1 MGRVNQQRKVQCW
14 VGENDVLFPPLAR
27 LSGIKSAVWIG
38 DDLPP
43 FLSFAHFDF
52 KQAKN
57 MLGQEFALI
66 VYDARGGLNLD
77 ALAIASGTLQQDGV
91 LLILLPQW
99 ATLSAWHD
107 PDSVRW
113 SGENC
118 PILTPHFLRY
128 FQQKVQE
135 YGFPIHHTF
144 FPSLSLPNKSTSA
157 VNFQSEPTVEQA
169 QLLHRINKATEAVL
183 IVTAK
188 RGRGKSAL
196 AGFWARQLKQQNQ
209 TLILTAPNKAAV
221 RILQAFANTALDFKS
236 PDLLCE
242 QIAQDPHAF
251 ADKWLL
257 IDEAAM
263 LPLSLLELLTSTF
276 KGILCTTTIQSYEGT
291 GRGFLLKFLANL
303 DRTFAYF
310 ELHQPLRWQAD
321 DKLEAFMDDLL
332 LLHAEDLPF
341 APLASAEGV
350 QFQRYS
356 QHTLYQ
362 QQKIAP
368 LYGLLTRAH
377 YRTSPL
383 DLRRLFD
390 APNQHF
396 YLAQKDE
403 HLLGAAWLVQE
414 GSLQSEQLIAEI
426 ERGLRRPRGNLV
438 PQLLCFQAHLPQ
450 ACRLSSLRISRI
462 AVQPDWQ
469 QQGIGQQLVKNICQ
483 DAQVDFLSVSFGYT
497 TKLAAFWQKCGF
509 LLVHLGEQKEA
520 SSGCYAVIGLKP
532 LSPAGISFCQQAYQQ
547 FQRNLSLSRHP
558 LATAFP
564 SLPTTWQLDPQDWRA
579 LVHFAYFQGS
589 FTAALPAIQ
598 RLLAQTDRCVCPL
611 LSVLLQ
617 PSSNEMKF
625 VAGKKSGIKI
635 CREEVKKLLQN
646 HTAVLS

>member
-1 MGRVNQQRKVQCW
+1 MTDVNQQRKVQCW
-14 VGENDVLFPPLAR
+14 VGDDGVLFPPLAR

-38 DDLPP
+38 DHLPP
-43 FLSFAHFDF
+43 FLPFAHFDF

-66 VYDARGGLNLD
+66 VYDARAGLNLD
-77 ALAIASGTLQQDGV
+77 ALAIASGTLQRKGV

-113 SGENC
+113 SGENR

-144 FPSLSLPNKSTSA
+144 FPSLSLPDRSISA
-157 VNFQSEPTVEQA
+157 VNFQAEPTAEQA
-169 QLLHRINKATEAVL
+169 QLLHHLNQCSEEVL

-196 AGFWARQLKQQNQ
+196 AGFWARQLLQHKQS
-209 TLILTAPNKAAV
+209 LILTAPNKAAAT
-221 RILQAFANTALDFKS
+221 ILQAFANRELEFSA
-236 PDLLCE
+236 PDLLCA
-242 QIAQDPHAF
+242 QIAQNPSGF
-251 ADKWLL
+251 ADTWLL

-263 LPLSLLELLTSTF
+263 IPLSLLTQLTSTF

-303 DRTFAYF
+303 DRTFAHF
-310 ELHQPLRWQAD
+310 KLHQPLRWQAND
-321 DKLEAFMDDLL
+321 QLEAFMDDLL
-332 LLHAEDLPF
+332 LLQAEDLPF
-341 APLASAEGV
+341 AQPPLG
-350 QFQRYS
+350 QRLQYQRYS
-356 QHTLYQ
+356 QHALYQ

-390 APNQHF
+390 APKQHF
-396 YLAQKDE
+396 YLAENEEQ
-403 HLLGAAWLVQE
+403 LLGAVWLVEE
-414 GSLQSEQLIAEI
+414 GNLQSDTLIRDI

-469 QQGIGQQLVKNICQ
+469 QQGIGQQLIQQISQQV
-483 DAQVDFLSVSFGYT
+483 AVDFLSVSFGYT
-497 TKLAAFWQKCGF
+497 EQLASFWHKCGF
-509 LLVHLGEQKEA
+509 RLVHLCEQKEA
-520 SSGCYAVIGLKP
+520 SSGCYSVIGLKP
-532 LSPAGISFCQQAYQQ
+532 LSPAGKHFCQQAYQQ
-547 FQRNLSLSRHP
+547 FQRNLGLSWHP
-558 LATAFP
+558 LARYFSP
-564 SLPTTWQLDPQDWRA
+564 STPLWQFDQQDWRA
-579 LVHFAYFQGS
+579 LTHFAYFQGAL
-589 FTAALPAIQ
+589 TAALPAIQ
-598 RLLAQTDRCVCPL
+598 RLLAQSDKNTCPH
-611 LSVLLQ
+611 LSTLLQ
-617 PSSNEMKF
+617 SASGEM
-625 VAGKKSGIKI
+625 VCVGGKKHGLKI

-646 HTAVLS
+646 HTGILS